1 MTIMGVW
8 IANANLPS
16 YEELRRFKEHATV
29 LLVSGVFVLLAASI
43 DLGSIMALD
52 LRALAF
58 IAAIIL
64 LARPIT
70 VYLSLLG
77 TKIPRTERT
86 LVAFTGPRGVVL
98 VAVAGLFG
106 ERLVALGIADGAMMA
121 PLAFGL
127 VAVTVVLH

>member
-1 MTIMGVW
+1 MAAGNLAVTITGVW

-43 DLGSIMALD
+43 DIGSIMALD

-77 TKIPRTERT
+77 TKF
-86 LVAFTGPRGVVL
+86 L
-98 VAVAGLFG
+98 AVSAHWWHSQARVGLCWSLW
-106 ERLVALGIADGAMMA
+106 RDCLANDWLPWALQMA
-121 PLAFGL
+121 R
-127 VAVTVVLH
+127 

>member
-16 YEELRRFKEHATV
+16 SEELRRFKEYATV
-29 LLVSGVFVLLAASI
+29 LLVSGVFALLAASI
-43 DLGSIMALD
+43 DLGSIMAPD

-70 VYLSLLG
+70 VYHSLVG
-77 TKIPRTERT
+77 TKIP
-86 LVAFTGPRGVVL
+86 
-98 VAVAGLFG
+98 
-106 ERLVALGIADGAMMA
+106 
-121 PLAFGL
+121 
-127 VAVTVVLH
+127 

>member
-1 MTIMGVW
+1 M
-8 IANANLPS
+8 
-16 YEELRRFKEHATV
+16 
-29 LLVSGVFVLLAASI
+29 
-43 DLGSIMALD
+43 
-52 LRALAF
+52 AF

-64 LARPIT
+64 LARPLT
-70 VYLSLLG
+70 VYLSLVG
-77 TKIPRTERT
+77 TKIPRSERT

-127 VAVTVVLH
+127 VVVTVVLHGFTLNPCAAALGCQAGMRQVF

>member
-1 MTIMGVW
+1 MKVPV
-8 IANANLPS
+8 L
-16 YEELRRFKEHATV
+16 FVV
-29 LLVSGVFVLLAASI
+29 LLSVFVRLAASI
-43 DLGSIMALD
+43 DLGSIIALD

-77 TKIPRTERT
+77 AKIPRSERT

-98 VAVAGLFG
+98 IAVA
-106 ERLVALGIADGAMMA
+106 
-121 PLAFGL
+121 
-127 VAVTVVLH
+127 